1 MRMKSSTSIVM
12 TIIMKVVPLI
22 RLRLSTRYLQLL
34 FYPSVRRATRAA
46 KTRSD
51 KTPSWVAGARSV
63 RRVVS
68 EEYGTPRPYWTQ
80 AVR

>member
-34 FYPSVRRATRAA
+34 FISFS
-46 KTRSD
+46 K
-51 KTPSWVAGARSV
+51 AGHQS
-63 RRVVS
+63 
-68 EEYGTPRPYWTQ
+68 G
-80 AVR
+80 

>member
-1 MRMKSSTSIVM
+1 MRTKSSTKIVI

-22 RLRLSTRYLQLL
+22 RLCLSTRYLQPS
-34 FYPSVRRATRAA
+34 FYPSIKWATRVA

-51 KTPSWVAGARSV
+51 KTPAWVAGARSV

-68 EEYGTPRPYWTQ
+68 EGYGTPRPYWKQ
-80 AVR
+80 AVH

>member
-1 MRMKSSTSIVM
+1 MRMKSSVRIVM

-34 FYPSVRRATRAA
+34 FHPSARRATRAS
-46 KTRSD
+46 KIRSD
-51 KTPSWVAGARSV
+51 KTPAWVAGGHSV
-63 RRVVS
+63 RRVVN
-68 EEYGTPRPYWTQ
+68 EGYGTPRPYWKQ